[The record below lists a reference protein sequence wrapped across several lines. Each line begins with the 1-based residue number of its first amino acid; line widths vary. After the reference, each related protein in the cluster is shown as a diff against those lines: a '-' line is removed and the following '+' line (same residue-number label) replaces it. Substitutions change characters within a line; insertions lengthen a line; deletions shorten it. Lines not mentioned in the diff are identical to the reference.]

1 VIPTPFSFYFLF
13 FFILD
18 NPFCL
23 LPLPFPLLFFYLHD
37 YNDYLWMQE
46 HIVFFIVKM
55 LSPPVPP
62 KYSGTESYLINHA
75 PLLNVLLVGI
85 SSVDS
90 VQIFSLHGVVCSYL
104 I

>member
-1 VIPTPFSFYFLF
+1 
-13 FFILD
+13 
-18 NPFCL
+18 
-23 LPLPFPLLFFYLHD
+23 
-37 YNDYLWMQE
+37 
-46 HIVFFIVKM
+46 M

-75 PLLNVLLVGI
+75 PLLNVLLIGI

-90 VQIFSLHGVVCSYL
+90 VQIFSLHGVVCSDL